1 MNNNHFEPL
10 PSRLRRA
17 GARLMQAT
25 ALALMVML
33 AMPARAADE
42 RAVKTRVPPVYP
54 EIARHMKIAG
64 QVKLMVTVDAQGKV
78 TDVQPL
84 SGNHTLSAAAEDA
97 VRKWKFA
104 PGDGIATVEIMV
116 NFAL

>member
-1 MNNNHFEPL
+1 
-10 PSRLRRA
+10 
-17 GARLMQAT
+17 MQAA
-25 ALALMVML
+25 ALALMVTL
-33 AMPARAADE
+33 AMPARAADT
-42 RAVKTRVPPVYP
+42 RAVKTRVTPVYP

-64 QVKLMVTVDAQGKV
+64 QVKLSVTVDAQGKV

-84 SGNHTLSAAAEDA
+84 SGNHTLSTAAEGA

-104 PGDGIATVEIMV
+104 PGNGIATVEVMV